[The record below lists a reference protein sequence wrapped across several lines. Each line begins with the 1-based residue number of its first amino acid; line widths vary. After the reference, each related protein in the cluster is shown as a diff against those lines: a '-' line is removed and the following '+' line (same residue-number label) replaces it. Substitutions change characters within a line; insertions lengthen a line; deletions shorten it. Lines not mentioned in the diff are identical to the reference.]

1 MPIEVNEAKILSN
14 EMRFEKRMGL
24 SNGLTK
30 LASESKISLNECERV
45 FIDALNEEKFSTFLA
60 EVGRL
65 SIKKAR
71 NILERTK
78 LGKCDLSSCVNYIS
92 TITSETEIEA
102 VFLDSINDHTF
113 ISKICNLTKKD
124 FDDITKMLERVGF
137 KKVVLRYKLNNL
149 HLYTSGSNMTFS
161 NKPTVSFHNLNFSE
175 GKIKCVEFMGPNKEY
190 DIAHVKIVSDW
201 FDYVIYEM
209 QRKSFPIFKG
219 GVKEYFEKFMKEQAP
234 LIDEYILSAFGT
246 EAEKKTRDEERTKA
260 ITSAKS
266 RIKYVI
272 TFGIGGNEMR
282 WHLLSS
288 INNKSKDK
296 KAVWITLHSA
306 SEIDKIPPEATAANT
321 LRFTFTKLGETE
333 ETKASEEVL
342 YGRFPNSIVCANEGE
357 VYQLGEIHG
366 ALLLPF
372 PREIAGRFSALK
384 TPLNIAPMY
393 VLGMDIKSYWEASDK
408 ADRAFMIASPN
419 NLAVEIAKFI
429 FFEKILNGIKI
440 IYLGHNDADIRKSL
454 DEFVQL
460 VMEGLAKQN
469 NEIFTMM
476 GVEYTRNAHYEIE
489 GILGNPNRFLIW
501 NCLQTKINRE
511 EKFRYKYARDA
522 RKQNLYADHINT
534 ALIVANLTTFA
545 ENSPT
550 LVILFDQLDLETSA
564 YLSKI
569 YEDVVYILCQLC
581 NVEPYGNPMVKRMK
595 EKNKENIEKIYEL
608 KIPDDWLMYEL
619 IK

>member
-1 MPIEVNEAKILSN
+1 MKNESIMD
-14 EMRFEKRMGL
+14 ETRFGKRMGL
-24 SNGLTK
+24 INVLKK
-30 LASESKISLNECERV
+30 LSRESKISFNECERI
-45 FIDALNEEKFSTFLA
+45 FINAINEEKFSTHLA

-71 NILERTK
+71 NILEMAK
-78 LGKCDLSSCVNYIS
+78 LGECDLSTCVNYIS
-92 TITSETEIEA
+92 AITSENEA
-102 VFLDSINDHTF
+102 ETVFLDSINGHAF

-137 KKVVLRYKLNNL
+137 KKVALRYKLNNL
-149 HLYTSGSNMTFS
+149 HAYTSGSNMTFS
-161 NKPTVSFHNLNFSE
+161 NKPTVPFNNLSPGLNFSE
-175 GKIKCVEFMGPNKEY
+175 GKIKYVGFMGPNKEY
-190 DIAHVKIVSDW
+190 DIAHVKIVSEW

-209 QRKSFPIFKG
+209 QKLSFPIFKG
-219 GVKEYFEKFMKEQAP
+219 EVKECFEKFMEEQAP
-234 LIDEYILSAFGT
+234 LIDEYILNAFGI
-246 EAEKKTRDEERTKA
+246 ESEKKTSDEERTKA
-260 ITSAKS
+260 IIAAKS

-408 ADRAFMIASPN
+408 ADRAFMIGAPN

-440 IYLGHNDADIRKSL
+440 IYLGHNGADIRKSL

-460 VMEGLAKQN
+460 MMEGVAKEN

-489 GILGNPNRFLIW
+489 GILGNPDRFLMW

-511 EKFRYKYARDA
+511 ERFRYKYARDA
-522 RKQNLYADHINT
+522 RKRNLYADHINT

-550 LVILFDQLDLETSA
+550 LVILFDQIDLEVAA

-581 NVEPYGNPMVKRMK
+581 NVEPYGNPMVKQMK
-595 EKNKENIEKIYEL
+595 EKNKENIEKIYGL
-608 KIPDDWLMYEL
+608 NIPDDQLMYEL

>member
-1 MPIEVNEAKILSN
+1 MKLI
-14 EMRFEKRMGL
+14 
-24 SNGLTK
+24 NGIKK
-30 LASESKISLNECERV
+30 LAGESKISLNKCERA
-45 FIDALNEEKFSTFLA
+45 FIDAINEEKFSIRLA

-71 NILERTK
+71 KILEQIK
-78 LGKCDLSSCVNYIS
+78 SEECDLSSSVNYIS
-92 TITSETEIEA
+92 TKLSDDEIETI
-102 VFLDSINDHTF
+102 FLDSIDDHAF
-113 ISKICNLTKKD
+113 ISEISNLTKRD
-124 FDDITKMLERVGF
+124 FDDITKVLERVDF

-149 HLYTSGSNMTFS
+149 YAYTSGSTVAFS
-161 NKPTVSFHNLNFSE
+161 NKPEVFFHNLSPSLDFSN
-175 GKIKCVEFMGPNKEY
+175 GKIKYVEFMGPDKEY
-190 DIAHVKIVSDW
+190 DIEHVKIVNEW
-201 FDYVIYEM
+201 FGYVIYEM
-209 QRKSFPIFKG
+209 QKSSPIFKG
-219 GVKEYFEKFMKEQAP
+219 GIKEYFEKFMEEQAP

-246 EAEKKTRDEERTKA
+246 EAEKKTSDEERDKA
-260 ITSAKS
+260 IKAAKS

-296 KAVWITLHSA
+296 RAIWITIHSA
-306 SEIDKIPPEATAANT
+306 NEIDKIPSEATANNT

-333 ETKASEEVL
+333 ETRASEEVL

-357 VYQLGEIHG
+357 VYQLGKMHG
-366 ALLLPF
+366 ALILSF
-372 PREIAGRFSALK
+372 SREIAGRFSALK

-393 VLGMDIKSYWEASDK
+393 VLGMDIKSYWEASDR
-408 ADRAFMIASPN
+408 ADRAFRVDNPN
-419 NLAVEIAKFI
+419 NLAIEIAKFV
-429 FFEKILNGIKI
+429 FFEKILNGIRI
-440 IYLGHNDADIRKSL
+440 IYLGYNHSDLRKSL

-460 VMEGLAKQN
+460 VMEGLAKEN

-501 NCLQTKINRE
+501 NCLQIKINKE
-511 EKFRYKYARDA
+511 EKLRYKYARDT
-522 RKQNLYADHINT
+522 RKNNLYADHINT
-534 ALIVANLTTFA
+534 ALIAANLTTFA
-545 ENSPT
+545 ENSPV
-550 LVILFDQLDLETSA
+550 LAILFDQVDLETAA

-569 YEDVVYILCQLC
+569 YEDIVYILCQLC

-595 EKNKENIEKIYEL
+595 EKNKKNIEKIYEL
-608 KIPDDWLMYEL
+608 NISDDRLMHEL